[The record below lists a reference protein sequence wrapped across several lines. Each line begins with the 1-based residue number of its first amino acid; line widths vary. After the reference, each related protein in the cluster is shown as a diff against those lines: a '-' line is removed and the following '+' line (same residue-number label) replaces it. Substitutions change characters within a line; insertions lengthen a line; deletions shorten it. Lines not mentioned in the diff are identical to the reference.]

1 MGFTKLIVSEKTV
14 WITYNLGRGMVEQWF
29 DRADCIITEDIFS
42 DLIVQQYQDDPE
54 NLDVYLLGLL
64 ITPL

>member
-14 WITYNLGRGMVEQWF
+14 WITYNLGRGMVERWF